1 MNESIRALISELK
14 TGLVRLY
21 GDRLKGVYLYGSYAR
36 GDQDRESDI
45 DILIILD
52 HLDQYGKEVDRTS
65 RLVSDLSLEYGLSIS
80 RVFVTERD
88 WLEHQTPFLV
98 NAQEEAIS
106 A

>member
-1 MNESIRALISELK
+1 MNESIRVLISELK
-14 TGLVRLY
+14 AGLVRLY

-45 DILIILD
+45 DILIVLD
-52 HLDQYGKEVDRTS
+52 PLDQYGKEVDRTS

-80 RVFVTERD
+80 RVFVSEGD
-88 WLEHQTPFLV
+88 WLKQQTPFLV
-98 NAQEEAIS
+98 NAREEAIP

>member
-1 MNESIRALISELK
+1 MSESIRALISELK
-14 TGLVRLY
+14 AGLVRLY
-21 GDRLKGVYLYGSYAR
+21 GDRLKGLYLYGSYAR

-45 DILIILD
+45 DILIVLD
-52 HLDQYGKEVDRTS
+52 RLDQYGKEVDRTS

-80 RVFVTERD
+80 RVFVTEGD

-98 NAQEEAIS
+98 NAREEAIP

>member
-1 MNESIRALISELK
+1 MTDAVKALISELK

-21 GDRLKGVYLYGSYAR
+21 GDRLKSVYLYGSYAR

-65 RLVSDLSLEYGLSIS
+65 RLISDLSLENGLSIS
-80 RVFVTERD
+80 RVFVTEGD
-88 WLEHQTPFLV
+88 WLRHQTPFLV
-98 NAQEEAIS
+98 NAREEAIP